1 MSPAINLREAVGRLD
16 TLPAMPQIAQK
27 ILALDLDSEKGEQE
41 LVHLIEQDPQISAR
55 LIGMANSAAYGAT
68 RRITSALEA
77 IVLIGLIRTRSVAL
91 SIALMSSLVGQHK
104 GKLDK
109 QRLWTHGFGIA
120 TIMRIIASHMK
131 RAVRPNDEE
140 LHLAGM
146 LHDIGFMVLEHIAPE
161 LSDTLHTQL
170 EAQPER
176 PVTEVEAEVIDVGH
190 AELGAELARQWNLPE
205 EVVSVL
211 RYHHR
216 PYDQAAEV
224 AWPLVNLVHLSEK
237 LMPSYGMTE
246 FVVPEI
252 APSEWEAIGI
262 EPDEAEALVLQ
273 VHEVIGTLG

>member
-41 LVHLIEQDPQISAR
+41 LVRLIEQDPQISAR
-55 LIGMANSAAYGAT
+55 LIGMAN
-68 RRITSALEA
+68 TSAFSSNRKVASAVDA
-77 IVLIGLIRTRSVAL
+77 IMLIGLTRTRSVAL

-109 QRLWTHGFGIA
+109 QRLWTHGFGIVA
-120 TIMRIIASHMK
+120 IMRVIAGHMH
-131 RAVRPNDEE
+131 RSARPSDEE

-146 LHDIGFMVLEHIAPE
+146 LHDIGYMVLEHIAPE
-161 LSDTLHTQL
+161 LSDALHTQL
-170 EAQPER
+170 EAHPER
-176 PVTEVEAEVIDVGH
+176 PVTEVEAEVIDIGH

-205 EVVSVL
+205 EIEAVL

-216 PYDQAAEV
+216 PYDQAAEA
-224 AWPLVNLVHLSEK
+224 AWPLANLVHLSEK

-262 EPDEAEALVLQ
+262 EPDEAETLVLQ
-273 VHEVIGTLG
+273 VNEVIGALG